1 MSVRVLLVEDDADFR
16 ESLTLFLSESGL
28 AVHAIG
34 HAGALAEE
42 IARHEAH
49 VVVLDINLPGMD
61 GLTAAAAL
69 RESCAVGIIMLTGRG
84 EREDRFQGLSI
95 GVDHYLVKP
104 VDPAELELVIRN
116 LHRRLHPVSAGAVV
130 AGSARW
136 VFDAAR
142 WMLISPGGAQITL
155 SRQEHEVLGR
165 LIAHTGE
172 PVSRLDLLGAETRDA
187 ETTGRS
193 LDIIIFRLR
202 RRVERECGC
211 PLPVLSVRGVGY
223 VFSQPCDVRQAQDS

>member
-16 ESLTLFLSESGL
+16 ESLKLFLSESGL
-28 AVHAIG
+28 EVHAIG
-34 HAGALAEE
+34 HAQELAQE

-116 LHRRLHPVSAGAVV
+116 LHRRLHATPAATVEPAN
-130 AGSARW
+130 ARW
-136 VFDAAR
+136 IFDAAQ
-142 WMLISPGGAQITL
+142 WILTSPGGARITL
-155 SRQEHEVLGR
+155 SRQEYEVLGR
-165 LIAHTGE
+165 LVAHAGE
-172 PVSRLDLLGAETRDA
+172 PVSRLDLLGVDSPDSES
-187 ETTGRS
+187 TGRN
-193 LDIIIFRLR
+193 LDLVIFRLR

-211 PLPVLSVRGVGY
+211 ALPVLSVRGIGY
-223 VFSQPCDVRQAQDS
+223 VFSQPCDIRK